1 MTKKQIKNLNDRLFS
16 VSGII
21 YLLLIT
27 YVLDKKDF
35 SISFGDMIMY
45 FILLPILFFIITL
58 AIGLFIYL
66 IDDAL

>member
-35 SISFGDMIMY
+35 SISFGDMIIY

>member
-35 SISFGDMIMY
+35 SISFGDMIIY

-66 IDDAL
+66 IDDL